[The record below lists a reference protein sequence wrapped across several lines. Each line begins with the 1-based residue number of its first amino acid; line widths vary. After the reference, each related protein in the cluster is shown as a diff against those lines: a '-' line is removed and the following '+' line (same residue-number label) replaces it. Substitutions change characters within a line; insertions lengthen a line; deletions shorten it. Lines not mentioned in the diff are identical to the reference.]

1 MNEEKILEKMDTEI
15 INADESSFV
24 SDIIEDSKKTPIIVD
39 FWAPWCGPCKQL
51 TPVLE
56 EEVKKTKGKVKL
68 AKINIDE
75 NQNIAQQLRI
85 QSIPMVYAFV
95 DGKPIDGFAGV
106 ISKSEIK
113 TFIEKISNST
123 TQAQEQINN
132 ARITMDK
139 AEEKLKN
146 NNVDEALSDFS
157 QLMDLDLPKEDLART
172 ISGLGKCLLA
182 KGDIEEVKNLLDGL
196 DQDMAELPHIESL
209 KSSLQLLG
217 SADKNLDLDIIYKKL
232 ENNKNDLN
240 LKFQLAEAL
249 IVNGM
254 NEDAINHLIE
264 IIKKDRNWNNSLA
277 RNKLLELFKA
287 LGDTDNITIEGRK
300 KLSAILFS

>member
-1 MNEEKILEKMDTEI
+1 MNEDKILEKMDTEI